1 MISLLMAT
9 ARPEAGLMTLLN
21 SLKKQTLDHSQIE
34 FVLVDKAYDQRS
46 KNYLEHMK
54 KFNTDFGGTIVHQR
68 QVSKGSCINFI
79 SQKSWC

>member
-1 MISLLMAT
+1 
-9 ARPEAGLMTLLN
+9 MTLLN

-54 KFNTDFGGTIVHQR
+54 KFNTDFGGLRSTSKTSLQR
-68 QVSKGSCINFI
+68 VMYINFI